1 MATTDR
7 VMPHSL
13 DVERELIGS
22 LLVEGA
28 RFLDIAGRVVAA
40 DFWRDD
46 HRKVFGSIA
55 ELAKAGK
62 SVDPLTVAARLEQKG
77 ELDQLDAVDGR
88 RYLWD
93 LTNEMVRSF
102 NLEAAAD
109 IVRDRADRRRLI
121 HAASKIADDAYGSTE
136 DAKVILER
144 AEKQIFDLAHQQVR
158 GDFVSAEQLVT
169 DGMPAIEQLMDTK
182 KGVTGVATG
191 FLDLDLLTRG
201 LQPGALVLL
210 AARPSM
216 GKTSFALNVAHY
228 AATHG
233 TTVGLFSLEMSKEEL
248 LMRLVSSVG
257 RIDGHRLQSGYVNQ
271 SDYDRISDAFT
282 TVAHSRLFVDDSPG
296 VGVLDMRGK
305 ARRLKARAG
314 LDLVIVDY
322 LQLMQLDRAENRNV
336 AVAEASR
343 ALKLMARELEVPV
356 VALSQLSRATE
367 QRGGDKKPML
377 SDLRDSGAL
386 EQDADVVLFI
396 HRPEFYHQTPENEGL
411 AEVMIAKQRNGP
423 TGVVKLRWSKAETR
437 FDNWDPARQ
446 DDPQLWDGEP
456 V

>member
-1 MATTDR
+1 
-7 VMPHSL
+7 
-13 DVERELIGS
+13 
-22 LLVEGA
+22 
-28 RFLDIAGRVVAA
+28 
-40 DFWRDD
+40 
-46 HRKVFGSIA
+46 
-55 ELAKAGK
+55 
-62 SVDPLTVAARLEQKG
+62 
-77 ELDQLDAVDGR
+77 
-88 RYLWD
+88 
-93 LTNEMVRSF
+93 MVRSF